1 MQVPY
6 PLSNMIQFDL
16 DLDQIHAHINPDG
29 QQAPTNLDPY
39 HLRLHRQQ
47 YAGDSPEERF
57 EDAQV
62 HDDEQE
68 SHVDSLGKVHLQEEY
83 HSQVSAED

>member
-16 DLDQIHAHINPDG
+16 DLDQIHAHVNPDG

-39 HLRLHRQQ
+39 HLRLHR
-47 YAGDSPEERF
+47 
-57 EDAQV
+57 
-62 HDDEQE
+62 
-68 SHVDSLGKVHLQEEY
+68 
-83 HSQVSAED
+83 